1 MIHIAEAGEAKGRVV
16 VHLSSSTAHPVA
28 IEAAIWLARAFQ
40 SEIEGLY
47 VENEQL
53 VHMASYPFA
62 REVSLTGRINRS
74 ISCEDI
80 ERQFRA
86 ASLAFHTAIENK
98 ARQAEVPV
106 HPPRVVR
113 DDPVSALTAV
123 CAACGP
129 WNAVALAEPF
139 TSPACPS
146 LKALLDGVQD
156 ATGLL
161 VIGPNA
167 RRTYGPVVVAL
178 EYAELL
184 PAMLSAAE
192 RLSSVSESELLVC
205 LIANDDM
212 GLLELDNATRLVL
225 QDRPQVRI
233 GAAVSTFGAEAAAA
247 EALRRLQPGL
257 IVARFGGALVPS
269 DGDMRPLAESLEC
282 PLLLVR

>member
-16 VHLSSSTAHPVA
+16 VHLGSSAAHPVA

-40 SEIEGLY
+40 SEIEGLF

-62 REVSLTGRINRS
+62 REVSLTGRITRA
-74 ISCEDI
+74 ISCEEI

-86 ASLAFHTAIENK
+86 ASADFHSEIAKK
-98 ARQAEVPV
+98 ARAAEVPV

-113 DDPVSALTAV
+113 DEPVSALAAV

-146 LKALLDGVQD
+146 IKTLLDSIQD

-167 RRTYGPVVVAL
+167 RRTEGPVVIAL
-178 EYAELL
+178 EHAELL
-184 PAMLSAAE
+184 PSMLAAAE
-192 RLSSVSESELLVC
+192 RLSSVSECELLIC
-205 LIANDDM
+205 LVANDDM
-212 GLLELDNATRLVL
+212 GLLELDNAARLVL
-225 QDRPQVRI
+225 HDRPQVRI
-233 GAAVSTFGAEAAAA
+233 AGAIATFGAEAAAA
-247 EALRRLQPGL
+247 EAVRRLQPGL

-269 DGDMRPLAESLEC
+269 DGDMRPLAGSLEC
-282 PLLLVR
+282 PLLIVR

>member
-16 VHLSSSTAHPVA
+16 VHLGSSTAHPVA

-40 SEIEGLY
+40 SEIEGLF

-53 VHMASYPFA
+53 LHMASYPFA
-62 REVSLTGRINRS
+62 REVSLTGRITRS
-74 ISCEDI
+74 ISSEEI
-80 ERQFRA
+80 EREFRA
-86 ASLAFHTAIENK
+86 ASVAFHTEIVKK
-98 ARQAEVPV
+98 ARAAEVPV

-113 DDPVSALTAV
+113 DEPVSALMAV

-129 WNAVALAEPF
+129 WNAVALADPF

-146 LKALLDGVQD
+146 IRELLEIVQD

-167 RRTYGPVVVAL
+167 RRTRGPVVVAL
-178 EYAELL
+178 ENAELL
-184 PAMLSAAE
+184 PAMLTAAE
-192 RLSSVSESELLVC
+192 RLSAVSESELLVC
-205 LIANDDM
+205 LVANDDM

-233 GAAVSTFGAEAAAA
+233 AGTIATFGAEAAAA

-257 IVARFGGALVPS
+257 IVARFGGALFPS